1 MEIIREDE
9 DLIENKENEENKNKK
24 EKIKLE
30 WRDYLALFIAA
41 LETIAIPFI
50 LLIIALLI
58 IYFVIVFLA

>member
-1 MEIIREDE
+1 MDV
-9 DLIENKENEENKNKK
+9 LVNKSYTLYYNKKENNKK

-30 WRDYLALFIAA
+30 WRDYLALFIAS

-58 IYFVIVFLA
+58 IYFVIVFLL

>member
-1 MEIIREDE
+1 MER
-9 DLIENKENEENKNKK
+9 LPCS
-24 EKIKLE
+24 
-30 WRDYLALFIAA
+30 FIAA

>member
-9 DLIENKENEENKNKK
+9 DLIENKENEENKK
-24 EKIKLE
+24 EKVKLE
-30 WRDYLALFIAA
+30 WRDYLALFIAS